1 LFRSF
6 FGILFQVLRGFF
18 VLEASPSGPSFRK
31 PLARV
36 SERVQL
42 FSRLL
47 TRSLLYK
54 KLNCIHRNPVI
65 EMIVEKEEDDHF
77 SSVRNN
83 ADPDSL
89 IEITRESKL
98 LITY

>member
-1 LFRSF
+1 MASWF
-6 FGILFQVLRGFF
+6 FITV
-18 VLEASPSGPSFRK
+18 AS

-54 KLNCIHRNPVI
+54 KLNYL
-65 EMIVEKEEDDHF
+65 F
-77 SSVRNN
+77 SSARNY
-83 ADPDSL
+83 ADSDSL

>member
-1 LFRSF
+1 MAFR
-6 FGILFQVLRGFF
+6 GRRVAVEIGNIGLDVEQWRPVED
-18 VLEASPSGPSFRK
+18 V

-77 SSVRNN
+77 SSVRNY

>member
-1 LFRSF
+1 MF
-6 FGILFQVLRGFF
+6 FYP
-18 VLEASPSGPSFRK
+18 ASAIRHPENNTSTPL
-31 PLARV
+31 LARV